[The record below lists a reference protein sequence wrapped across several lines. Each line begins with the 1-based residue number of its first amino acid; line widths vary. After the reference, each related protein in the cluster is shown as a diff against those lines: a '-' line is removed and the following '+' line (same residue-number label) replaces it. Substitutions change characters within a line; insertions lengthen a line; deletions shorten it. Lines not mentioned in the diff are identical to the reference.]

1 MKSLLNQFLKL
12 MDFHLEVE
20 EIGMNFKKDTYA
32 NLMAIIEK

>member
-20 EIGMNFKKDTYA
+20 EIGMNFKKKILT
-32 NLMAIIEK
+32 LI